1 MAASRPRRPSKDAD
15 PAFLQAL
22 TEIAARIAAPL
33 APADRKRLPVRM
45 YLAGGAAI
53 HYYTGA
59 RTTEDIDAVFSTR
72 VLLPQDLEVY
82 YVNAQGEPR
91 LLYFDRQYND
101 TLGLLH
107 EDAQQDSIP
116 LTIPGVDA
124 RVLEVRALSPVDL
137 AVSKIGRFEDD
148 DRRDIAALAHHGLIT
163 QRAVRR
169 RAEEALSYYVGNTD
183 RVRTSL
189 ELACQLIEANS
200 PTDVATVKP
209 VRGRR
214 PTKTRS
220 H

>member
-1 MAASRPRRPSKDAD
+1 MGKARHWRPSKYAD
-15 PAFLQAL
+15 PAFLEAL
-22 TEIAARIAAPL
+22 TEIAARIAASL
-33 APADRKRLPVRM
+33 AAADRKRLPVRM

-53 HYYTGA
+53 HCYTGA

-72 VLLPQDLEVY
+72 VLLPDDLEVY

-137 AVSKIGRFEDD
+137 AISKIGRFADL
-148 DRRDIAALAHHGLIT
+148 DRGDIATLARHGLIT
-163 QRAVRR
+163 ERLVRR
-169 RAEEALSYYVGNTD
+169 RTEGALSHYVGNTE
-183 RVRTSL
+183 RAHTSL
-189 ELACQLIEANS
+189 ELACQLIRANS
-200 PTDVATVKP
+200 PTAVASTKP
-209 VRGRR
+209 ALRR
-214 PTKTRS
+214 RADRT
-220 H
+220 